1 VKRDQSHEAE
11 GEVTMSELFPTKTIA
26 LEYVSCT
33 EQSRE
38 YEFNWWY
45 DKVYIPDL
53 LQTPGIAAV
62 YRYRNVASELGE
74 GQVRYLTLFRIVSND
89 AWSLMQRVIQEDDKK
104 RAEQGR
110 MIDCI
115 KINWVTVWD
124 FLAYRRSVSPLLRP
138 ETRLPDGMPEAM
150 LVVPTICTDP
160 TREEE
165 FNEWYLGTHFHDL
178 LETPG
183 VVQAHRYRTL
193 NPKPKEGEP
202 QYLALYEIDSDDP
215 AAVVLQMR
223 EDDKNIR
230 RPQGRMINCVRLS
243 YGVGTYQHIDL

>member
-62 YRYRNVASELGE
+62 YRYR
-74 GQVRYLTLFRIVSND
+74 
-89 AWSLMQRVIQEDDKK
+89 
-104 RAEQGR
+104 
-110 MIDCI
+110 
-115 KINWVTVWD
+115 
-124 FLAYRRSVSPLLRP
+124 
-138 ETRLPDGMPEAM
+138 
-150 LVVPTICTDP
+150 
-160 TREEE
+160 
-165 FNEWYLGTHFHDL
+165 
-178 LETPG
+178 
-183 VVQAHRYRTL
+183 TL

-202 QYLALYEIDSDDP
+202 QYLAL
-215 AAVVLQMR
+215 
-223 EDDKNIR
+223 
-230 RPQGRMINCVRLS
+230 VRDRLR
-243 YGVGTYQHIDL
+243 